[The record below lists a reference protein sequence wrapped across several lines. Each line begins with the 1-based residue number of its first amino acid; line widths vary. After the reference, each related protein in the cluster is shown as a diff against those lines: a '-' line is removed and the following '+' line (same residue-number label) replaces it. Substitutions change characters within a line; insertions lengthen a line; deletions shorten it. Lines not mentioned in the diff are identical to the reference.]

1 MRFLE
6 KSRKK
11 VVVPLI
17 LTMIL
22 GSTGAAFAATSET
35 ATIPMYISVPATK
48 IDVSVTEKITM
59 TGTGNSTALTIN
71 NLDITNNSTFGVVN
85 IDSIELTP
93 TSDWTLKS
101 NIVNF
106 AVLPADSKAFSMV
119 ADGTWDFTDGAYTS
133 AGEVQPQAT
142 DTTTLSGQTGAAITP
157 VEDQKIADVVVT
169 LSLSRGGSV
178 VEYEDFTLTADNLY
192 MIGYTSGSEN
202 LVIPETFEY
211 DGKHYRVT
219 AIGEKVITF
228 DIDIRSITIPSSV
241 TTIGDS
247 AFFDV
252 DRASTIT
259 FESPCNIVQIG
270 EDAFHVGASLST
282 TMIYGANDYV
292 KSYDWAGNN
301 RRVTFE

>member
-1 MRFLE
+1 MRFLG

-35 ATIPMYISVPATK
+35 ATIPMYITVPATK

-71 NLDITNNSTFGVVN
+71 NLDITNNGTYGVVN

-101 NIVNF
+101 NIVDF
-106 AVLPADSKAFSMV
+106 SVLPADSKAFSMV

-178 VEYEDFTLTADNLY
+178 AEQKLTLNVTAEGHKLGTHIFDGIVEGGLYKDGTLVQEMTYIPCIVEVSEPGTYEFKVTPNTNPINAQWYNGTETTQELTITEEDFQSDNKD
-192 MIGYTSGSEN
+192 I
-202 LVIPETFEY
+202 VIILPNT
-211 DGKHYRVT
+211 GV
-219 AIGEKVITF
+219 IIEKK
-228 DIDIRSITIPSSV
+228 
-241 TTIGDS
+241 
-247 AFFDV
+247 
-252 DRASTIT
+252 
-259 FESPCNIVQIG
+259 C
-270 EDAFHVGASLST
+270 
-282 TMIYGANDYV
+282 
-292 KSYDWAGNN
+292 
-301 RRVTFE
+301 